1 MQSLEKVLAKPTMLN
16 GIVYFTTYENKD
28 TDDPCSGGGVSNLY
42 ALEYRSGGGALAV
55 DELSD
60 LSGPAGDRSKEI
72 GIGAPSTPVI
82 SVNVNAQGSIII
94 GTTSGQIFSQ
104 HAFSPSSAKVLLY
117 WRQVVP

>member
-1 MQSLEKVLAKPTMLN
+1 MLAKPTLFN
-16 GIVYFTTYENKD
+16 GIVYFTTYKNVD
-28 TDDPCSGGGVSNLY
+28 IDDPCSGSGVSSLY
-42 ALEYRSGGGALAV
+42 AVEYRSGGGALTV
-55 DELSD
+55 DDLSD

-82 SVNVNAQGSIII
+82 SANVKAQGSVII